1 MIGSATEEAYE
12 LTPGNAGDVGG
23 VPKNFLYIIT
33 NMGYELK
40 IIPHMYRPGQNVVC
54 PYGK

>member
-23 VPKNFLYIIT
+23 S
-33 NMGYELK
+33 LK
-40 IIPHMYRPGQNVVC
+40 IFFISLLIWDMSL
-54 PYGK
+54 K